1 MTINEI
7 IEKQNRPE
15 FAMLKHYEDEI
26 YEAIMEAGIENLKF
40 MVRMETKECK
50 KFDLRKYCSLVPEYR
65 KYRNTVCKIESITKH
80 LWTRKYVFV
89 PLEPNDELVDSYC
102 TLGDHIADDMY
113 SNRVRIISEDDDRF
127 IKKFFEIF
135 NLTHEEKWTREYT
148 LGYIFDY
155 EENVK
160 DTVEEINDK
169 RKSKYIHMVDKIE
182 DADFIQYREII
193 VSSPKQIK
201 DHERVTNK
209 K

>member
-26 YEAIMEAGIENLKF
+26 YEAIIEAGIENLKF

-50 KFDLRKYCSLVPEYR
+50 KFDLRKYGSLVPEYR

-160 DTVEEINDK
+160 VMVEEINDK

-182 DADFIQYREII
+182 DADFIQYREIT

-201 DHERVTNK
+201 AHERATNK